1 MSFARGIL
9 KGFLKQ
15 GLESK
20 AKSDELYAD
29 MVKDV
34 GIEFKRTSQLFQQE
48 EKDAK
53 QRFKSIEAAH
63 GLPSA
68 LYASYHGFTTSD
80 FSANSVIKQLDEK
93 PEFKESLKDFDFQGY
108 GYNTAKSS
116 RLQDFKTQN
125 KNAIDILSKHQMG
138 PNVGEMYL
146 KPIKPKEEV
155 ARQEGEIVRPE
166 GEIVRPELDLP
177 KLSEFKPLQPSRIDP
192 KVQLLQKSIIDWN
205 KSYGIY
211 QVSKTVEGQFD
222 FNIDNKYE
230 TQYNSHKDIINKL
243 ERSAIGSDR
252 TQSELASISTNIMQN
267 QIINPIRTFQFGDTR
282 NYIKQVGLNNYVD
295 FGMAVK
301 TNNKTKAYD
310 LNTTN
315 LNTQQLAFIHNTIN
329 SIGTE
334 DLKKY
339 AMPENLYNSF
349 KSQSFDNLYT
359 SDPDIFKN
367 AYTFS
372 VLITADNINKTYG
385 DRSSDFFLKS
395 LPQVTNLDGINI
407 NNLVSFRLNQLKA
420 QRLNNRDE

>member
-108 GYNTAKSS
+108 GYSTAKSS
-116 RLQDFKTQN
+116 RLMNFKTQN
-125 KNAIDILSKHQMG
+125 KNAIDILSKHQVG
-138 PNVGEMYL
+138 SNVGELYL